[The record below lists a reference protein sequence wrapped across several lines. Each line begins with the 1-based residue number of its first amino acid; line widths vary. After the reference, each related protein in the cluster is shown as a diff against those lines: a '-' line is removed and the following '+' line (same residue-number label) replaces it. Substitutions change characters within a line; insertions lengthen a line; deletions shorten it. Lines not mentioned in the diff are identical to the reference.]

1 MHLLIFYAQ
10 KFNIRTNLIAH
21 SYAILKNTKNKVTGN
36 SIIYKLGLKTVI
48 NE

>member
-10 KFNIRTNLIAH
+10 KFNITTNFIAH
-21 SYAILKNTKNKVTGN
+21 SYAVLKNTDNKVIGN